1 MYKLR
6 IYKLGGT
13 EQGNLKC
20 EEFFTTK
27 EDMNKRYNELFRRE
41 LYSLNPTA
49 WELIDNEWKRI
60 GGC

>member
-6 IYKLGGT
+6 IYKLSGT

-27 EDMNKRYNELFRRE
+27 EEMNKRYSELFRRE
-41 LYSLNPTA
+41 LYNLNPTA

-60 GGC
+60 GGY